1 MAYQQLITLLPCHSL
16 DDFPFHLEG
25 ESADEVLS
33 GYCALWHPALI
44 SSARTVPSWRRSELG
59 EEVNWEGSLVTLP
72 QICRNDMPGYFV
84 DELRGAGA
92 TVIDCGE
99 VGDERALIDRALQA
113 TDNQT
118 EIVQEQVEDFLALGL
133 CHLLTEV
140 LTVRMRYSSLLDG
153 DRFSNLLL
161 SAADAAV
168 EGRQDETR
176 EMLGRCYDA
185 LAEAKDHFY
194 PVDTFL
200 FDLTL
205 IAPTTPARALV
216 RALSDTSPIN
226 LMITADQLQ
235 RVIGEEPA
243 LIGTL
248 KDAIA
253 SDRLCLV
260 GGEYDEQA
268 PLGIFSA
275 EQLVA
280 EFNRGHAVYDA
291 ILGEH
296 PKIYGRR
303 NFGLHPQM
311 PQVLHK
317 LGYIGAL
324 HQSLDG
330 TRCPESY
337 HGAISWQSIDGSSI
351 TALARLPMSAVD
363 PESVLRLPRELG
375 EAMDHDHVAA
385 IGFAHY
391 PGHTSPWYQ
400 RLKRIASFG
409 SVLGKFVGL
418 EACFRDA
425 ELMTGP
431 TQFDADDY
439 RTPYLRQAAAAGAA
453 SVSPMVANHR
463 AQAKLR
469 ARGGLD
475 LLAACVS
482 GDMAADG
489 EDGTES
495 IFETL
500 FQALPGQND
509 DAMKG
514 VLLLNPSSQVN
525 TTVVDLSCDQ
535 MPRLGDVV
543 KAAAEADGRRQAVV
557 EVPAMGFAWVVG
569 DGKSWQSPTGKPLAE
584 AHLLR
589 NEFCEAHFHAESG
602 ALQSLHMPGRRGN
615 LLSQRIAQRSSA
627 PSTLS
632 QGRYSDMVAETI
644 EANTEGPF
652 RARQTITGRL
662 IDAEQ
667 TTVARFRQR
676 VSISRGS
683 PLIAFELELDPAE
696 PPQGNPWQSYY
707 GVRFAWTGDELFRG
721 VGLVRQRS
729 FRSRIESPD
738 YLDLCSGD
746 SVLTL
751 LAGGIPYHTLVGP
764 GQLDTILI
772 PPGETSRQFSWQ
784 LGLQLPSPAE
794 ASWST
799 FTDSCPCIAEGSSRA
814 TASSAWLLHLSDP
827 KVMVTHVDFVP
838 DEENMRIRFR
848 LLETGGSRS
857 RLSLCCCR
865 AIASARKLDFTFSLI
880 ESPVVQDDRVTLE
893 LGPGELCLL
902 ELEFVR

>member
-25 ESADEVLS
+25 ESADDILA

-44 SSARTVPSWRRSELG
+44 HNARTVPTWRRSELG

-99 VGDERALIDRALQA
+99 VGDERSLIDQALQA
-113 TDNQT
+113 VDGQ
-118 EIVQEQVEDFLALGL
+118 IKLAQEHVEDFLALGL

-140 LTVRMRYSSLLDG
+140 LTVRMRYSTLLDG

-161 SAADAAV
+161 AAADAAV
-168 EGRQDETR
+168 AGSADETR

-205 IAPTTPARALV
+205 VAPTTPATELAHALTD
-216 RALSDTSPIN
+216 SSPIN

-235 RVIGEEPA
+235 RVIGEEP
-243 LIGTL
+243 LLVGTL

-275 EQLVA
+275 ERLVA
-280 EFNRGHAVYDA
+280 EFNRGLAIYDE
-291 ILGEH
+291 ILGER

-303 NFGLHPQM
+303 KFGLHPQM

-351 TALARLPMSAVD
+351 TALARLPMSAAD

-400 RLKRIASFG
+400 RLKRIASLG
-409 SVLGKFVGL
+409 SVLGNFVTL
-418 EACFRDA
+418 DACFRDA

-453 SVSPMVANHR
+453 SISPLVANHR
-463 AQAKLR
+463 EQVKQR
-469 ARGGLD
+469 AEGGLD
-475 LLAACVS
+475 LLTTCVS
-482 GDMAADG
+482 GGMPVDDVDDAG
-489 EDGTES
+489 S
-495 IFETL
+495 IVETVL
-500 FQALPGQND
+500 KALPGPSD
-509 DAMKG
+509 EAMEG

-525 TTVVDLSCDQ
+525 TTVVDLSCDR
-535 MPRLGDVV
+535 MPTLGDLV
-543 KAAAEADGRRQAVV
+543 KAAAEAEGRRQAVV

-569 DGKSWQSPTGKPLAE
+569 DGKAWQPPTGKPLIE
-584 AHLLR
+584 THLLR

-615 LLSQRIAQRSSA
+615 LLSQRIAQRTSA
-627 PSTLS
+627 PGTLS
-632 QGRYSDMVAETI
+632 KGRYSNMVADSI
-644 EANTEGPF
+644 EAETEGPF

-662 IDAEQ
+662 VDAELA
-667 TTVARFRQR
+667 TIAHFRQQIG
-676 VSISRGS
+676 ISRGV
-683 PLIAFELELDPAE
+683 PLLAFELELDPEE
-696 PPQGNPWQSYY
+696 PPEGNPWQSYY

-721 VGLVRQRS
+721 VGLVRQRT

-751 LAGGIPYHTLVGP
+751 LPGGIPYHALVEP

-772 PPGETSRQFSWQ
+772 PPGETTRQFSWK
-784 LGLQLPSPAE
+784 LGLQLASPAE
-794 ASWST
+794 ASWSA
-799 FTDSCPCIAEGSSRA
+799 FSDSCPRVAEGSSRTAA
-814 TASSAWLLHLSDP
+814 TSAWLLHLSDP

-838 DEENMRIRFR
+838 DEENRRIRLR
-848 LLETGGSRS
+848 LLETGGRRS
-857 RLSLCCCR
+857 RLTFGCCR
-865 AIASARKLDFTFSLI
+865 SIAAARKLDYTFSLI
-880 ESPVVQDDRVTLE
+880 ESPVVRADRVTLE
-893 LGPGELCLL
+893 LAPGELCLL
-902 ELEFVR
+902 ELEFAR

>member
-25 ESADEVLS
+25 ESADDILA
-33 GYCALWHPALI
+33 GYCALWHPTLI
-44 SSARTVPSWRRSELG
+44 HAARTVPTWRRSELG

-92 TVIDCGE
+92 KVIDCGE
-99 VGDERALIDRALQA
+99 AGDERALIDRALQA
-113 TDNQT
+113 TDNSV
-118 EIVQEQVEDFLALGL
+118 EVAAEQVEDFLALGL

-161 SAADAAV
+161 AAADAAV
-168 EGRQDETR
+168 AGRADETR

-205 IAPTTPARALV
+205 VAPTTPATELSHALTD
-216 RALSDTSPIN
+216 SSPIN

-243 LIGTL
+243 LVGTL

-280 EFNRGHAVYDA
+280 EFNRGLAVYDE
-291 ILGEH
+291 ILGER

-303 NFGLHPQM
+303 KFGLHPQM

-351 TALARLPMSAVD
+351 TALARLPMSAAD

-400 RLKRIASFG
+400 RLKRIASLG
-409 SVLGKFVGL
+409 SVLGNFVPL
-418 EACFRDA
+418 DACFRDA

-431 TQFDADDY
+431 TQFDADD
-439 RTPYLRQAAAAGAA
+439 
-453 SVSPMVANHR
+453 
-463 AQAKLR
+463 
-469 ARGGLD
+469 
-475 LLAACVS
+475 
-482 GDMAADG
+482 
-489 EDGTES
+489 
-495 IFETL
+495 
-500 FQALPGQND
+500 
-509 DAMKG
+509 
-514 VLLLNPSSQVN
+514 
-525 TTVVDLSCDQ
+525 
-535 MPRLGDVV
+535 
-543 KAAAEADGRRQAVV
+543 
-557 EVPAMGFAWVVG
+557 
-569 DGKSWQSPTGKPLAE
+569 
-584 AHLLR
+584 
-589 NEFCEAHFHAESG
+589 
-602 ALQSLHMPGRRGN
+602 
-615 LLSQRIAQRSSA
+615 
-627 PSTLS
+627 
-632 QGRYSDMVAETI
+632 
-644 EANTEGPF
+644 
-652 RARQTITGRL
+652 
-662 IDAEQ
+662 
-667 TTVARFRQR
+667 
-676 VSISRGS
+676 
-683 PLIAFELELDPAE
+683 
-696 PPQGNPWQSYY
+696 
-707 GVRFAWTGDELFRG
+707 
-721 VGLVRQRS
+721 
-729 FRSRIESPD
+729 
-738 YLDLCSGD
+738 
-746 SVLTL
+746 
-751 LAGGIPYHTLVGP
+751 
-764 GQLDTILI
+764 
-772 PPGETSRQFSWQ
+772 
-784 LGLQLPSPAE
+784 
-794 ASWST
+794 
-799 FTDSCPCIAEGSSRA
+799 
-814 TASSAWLLHLSDP
+814 
-827 KVMVTHVDFVP
+827 
-838 DEENMRIRFR
+838 
-848 LLETGGSRS
+848 
-857 RLSLCCCR
+857 
-865 AIASARKLDFTFSLI
+865 
-880 ESPVVQDDRVTLE
+880 
-893 LGPGELCLL
+893 
-902 ELEFVR
+902 